1 MAKQNR
7 RKELLHF
14 FKTICRIPRQSGD
27 EEAISRYMV
36 EFAKSRGLA
45 AERDAFCNVLIR
57 KPATIPGYSGPTV
70 ILQGHMDMVYV
81 KTPESAHIYK
91 DGIRVKEE
99 DGFLRAADGTSLGAD
114 NGLALAC
121 VMDLMDCRDLRL
133 PALEILL
140 TASEE
145 TGLEGVKNLGFHD
158 VKGTYLINLDA
169 EEEGVFITSCAGG
182 VRTDLSLPLA
192 YETKAEETGVLLT
205 LEGLRGGHSGLDI
218 GLGRANAVRILGRIL
233 SHANGLAD
241 CSYLESLG
249 KANAIASQGSVRLHM
264 SQERREALLEKLCSL
279 ERDVRQEFAGTEE
292 IRFRIEERA
301 GAQEARVLTQESM
314 PCGVL
319 TWDRKNRELA
329 QTSSNIGS
337 MAIAGD
343 RMIFL
348 CSGRSSVKRE
358 KERLKEYMQIL
369 AQALGMQ
376 YRFHGDYPQ
385 WEYAGRSRLREICGE
400 VYAAYSGR
408 DAVFTGIHA
417 GIECCY
423 LAEDGSFTDATYQSL
438 IHLVDWLLYEYDLRP
453 KDVLRHY
460 DAGGKPCPLYYVEHE
475 DAWKQFLKDLK

>member
-114 NGLALAC
+114 NGLAL
-121 VMDLMDCRDLRL
+121 
-133 PALEILL
+133 
-140 TASEE
+140 
-145 TGLEGVKNLGFHD
+145 GLEGVKNLGFHD

-314 PCGVL
+314 EKLIQAITLLPCGVL

-417 GIECCY
+417 GIECGY
-423 LAEDGSFTDATYQSL
+423 LAEKLGSHIDMISCGANLYDVHTPAERAEVESFYRMEEIL
-438 IHLVDWLLYEYDLRP
+438 IA
-453 KDVLRHY
+453 VLEE
-460 DAGGKPCPLYYVEHE
+460 VV
-475 DAWKQFLKDLK
+475 

>member
-121 VMDLMDCRDLRL
+121 VMDLMDRRDLRL

-264 SQERREALLEKLCSL
+264 SQERREALLKKLCSL

-292 IRFRIEERA
+292 IRFRIAGSAGIDAGIHGETDSGHHPSALRRAHMGSQKPGA
-301 GAQEARVLTQESM
+301 GADIVQY
-314 PCGVL
+314 
-319 TWDRKNRELA
+319 REY
-329 QTSSNIGS
+329 
-337 MAIAGD
+337 GD
-343 RMIFL
+343 RRGQDDFSVLGQEL
-348 CSGRSSVKRE
+348 CKKGKG
-358 KERLKEYMQIL
+358 
-369 AQALGMQ
+369 ALEGV
-376 YRFHGDYPQ
+376 
-385 WEYAGRSRLREICGE
+385 YAGIGAVPWNAVPVSRRLPSVGIRRPVQAEGDMRGGLCCIFRKGCCFYGNPC
-400 VYAAYSGR
+400 R
-408 DAVFTGIHA
+408 D
-417 GIECCY
+417 
-423 LAEDGSFTDATYQSL
+423 
-438 IHLVDWLLYEYDLRP
+438 
-453 KDVLRHY
+453 
-460 DAGGKPCPLYYVEHE
+460 
-475 DAWKQFLKDLK
+475 

>member
-314 PCGVL
+314 EKLIQAITLLPCGVL

-417 GIECCY
+417 GIECGY
-423 LAEDGSFTDATYQSL
+423 LAEKLGSHIDMISCGANLYDVHTPAERAEVESFYRMEEIL
-438 IHLVDWLLYEYDLRP
+438 IA
-453 KDVLRHY
+453 VLEE
-460 DAGGKPCPLYYVEHE
+460 VV
-475 DAWKQFLKDLK
+475 